1 LWSLRLGLLCAGA
14 VAFLFMRQGGLHM
27 DDPIMQGAGMTLV
40 QLMLGAALVG
50 ALCLPSSGFATSV
63 LSRGLLPVLGKYS
76 YGIYVFHW
84 MLNPLMIRYVT
95 PHVPGEALAHF
106 YVLHGR
112 GTVSRQICHRL
123 RRSVAELSH
132 CLRAAS

>member
-1 LWSLRLGLLCAGA
+1 
-14 VAFLFMRQGGLHM
+14 
-27 DDPIMQGAGMTLV
+27 MTLV

-50 ALCLPSSGFATSV
+50 ALCLPSTGFATSV

-95 PHVPGEALAHF
+95 PFVPGEALAHF
-106 YVLHGR
+106 YVLHAAALFLVKSVIAFGAAWLSY
-112 GTVSRQICHRL
+112 TLFESRFL
-123 RRSVAELSH
+123 KLKDVLAPG
-132 CLRAAS
+132 